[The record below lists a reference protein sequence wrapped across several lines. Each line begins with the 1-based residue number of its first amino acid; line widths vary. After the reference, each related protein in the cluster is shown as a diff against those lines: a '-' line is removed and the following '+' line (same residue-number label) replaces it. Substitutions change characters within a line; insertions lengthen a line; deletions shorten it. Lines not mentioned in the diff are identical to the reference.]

1 MSKDIY
7 VLRQIRTPNYF
18 DCMQIN
24 AKANNL
30 GLMWYQTMLCD
41 LEFELLDGS
50 MFKPWSDATLKDGI

>member
-24 AKANNL
+24 AKAKNL
-30 GLMWYQTMLCD
+30 CLMWYQTMLCD
-41 LEFELLDGS
+41 LKSKLLDGS
-50 MFKPWSDATLKDGI
+50 MFKSWSDAILKDGI